1 MALVFRAFRSFLTRL
16 DLTKCNATNK
26 KKKHKFVTR
35 SSHCSHIFKGK
46 KKHYLLILVAG
57 QKLIISAI
65 LYLVCYG
72 APKIWIYCKVV
83 NDVVLLGFFLC
94 VSCVLRTI
102 TV

>member
-1 MALVFRAFRSFLTRL
+1 MQQT
-16 DLTKCNATNK
+16 K
-26 KKKHKFVTR
+26 KKNTNSLRAPHTVP
-35 SSHCSHIFKGK
+35 IFLKGK
-46 KKHYLLILVAG
+46 KSHYLLILVAG